1 MDNVTPPLM
10 TDSHENQES
19 RIYSLPD
26 VNRIAI
32 AGVLQNDPPLRW
44 TKKGVPVTNF
54 IVATSPDQNGQ
65 IQTMPGSEE
74 CNVSVVV
81 WAKQALQCKK
91 YLHKGSSI
99 LILGELQSMPNADP
113 ENGFFP
119 IQVNAQWIQYLD
131 RGMENKNFEGE
142 YS

>member
-1 MDNVTPPLM
+1 MDNVTAPQVMNLQ
-10 TDSHENQES
+10 ENKEA
-19 RIYSLPD
+19 RTYSLPD

-32 AGVLQNDPPLRW
+32 AGVLQQDPPLRW

-54 IVATSPDQNGQ
+54 ILATIPDQNGEL
-65 IQTMPGSEE
+65 QTILDREE
-74 CNVSVVV
+74 CTVSVVV

-91 YLHKGSSI
+91 YLHKGSSV

-113 ENGFFP
+113 ENGYYP

-131 RGMENKNFEGE
+131 KGADNNDYETENM
-142 YS
+142 